1 MVFVSKYNDLHAKM
15 LARTRT
21 GRCADK
27 INRGT
32 GKFEEY

>member
-1 MVFVSKYNDLHAKM
+1 MSKNNDLHAKM

-21 GRCADK
+21 GRCDDK

-32 GKFEEY
+32 GKL

>member
-1 MVFVSKYNDLHAKM
+1 MVFVSKNSDLHAKI

-21 GRCADK
+21 GRCDDK

-32 GKFEEY
+32 GKF